1 MDYATAY
8 HLVIDQ
14 VKPYVE
20 TDLNPKQGLIDRLR
34 EGKPPIPGQV
44 TSILLALKV
53 IYEGLRGVSNL
64 ERELVLGLYRLAYES
79 QYWYDQGRKNGTDW
93 PPLLDTDLRRIAKAV
108 SHIFSDRW
116 E

>member
-8 HLVIDQ
+8 HLVIEQ

-20 TDLNPKQGLIDRLR
+20 TDLNPKERLIDRLR
-34 EGKPPIPGQV
+34 QGKPPIPGQV

-79 QYWYDQGRKNGTDW
+79 QYWYDQGEKNGTEW
-93 PPLLDTDLRRIAKAV
+93 PPLLDTDLRRMAKAV